1 VEQCRSGGKAAEGEA
16 MARARKE
23 EPTAEMVEVQ
33 RIEQAILWLR
43 GQRVMLD
50 TDLAVLY
57 GVSTK
62 ALNQAVKRNRE
73 RFPRDFMFRLTRR
86 EKAKVVTDCDHLAR
100 LKFSSTL
107 PFAFT
112 EHGAIMLASLLN
124 SPTAIEVSL
133 QVVRTFVRLRE
144 ILASH
149 AELSR
154 RLDELEKRHDRQFT
168 QVFAVLRDL
177 LDAPDDSEQKRIGF
191 GAE

>member
-1 VEQCRSGGKAAEGEA
+1 MG
-16 MARARKE
+16 RARKG
-23 EPTAEMVEVQ
+23 EPSAEMVEVQ
-33 RIEQAILWLR
+33 QIEQAILWLR

-50 TDLAVLY
+50 TDLAALY
-57 GVSTK
+57 GVPTK
-62 ALNQAVKRNRE
+62 VLNQAVKRNRE

-86 EKAKVVTDCDHLAR
+86 EKLKVVTDCDHLAR
-100 LKFSSTL
+100 LKFSTTL

-177 LDAPDDSEQKRIGF
+177 LARPDDLEPKRIGF
-191 GAE
+191 GTEP